1 MGQILLV
8 RHGQASWDGDDYDV
22 LSDRGHEQSH
32 RLGAA
37 LSARGVRPT
46 QVLRGS
52 MRRHRETVESLL
64 GGAGHDAGD
73 DSVDVEVDCG
83 WDEYDHVSMLAQVPT
98 RFVGERPTAAE
109 FQAWMEQAAARWT
122 SGENDEDYHEPFAE
136 FADRVGEAL
145 QRAAAPS
152 GTVLVVTSG
161 GPISWVSAS
170 LLGGGAELW
179 SRFNVVCVNS
189 GVTKLVAGRRGITLV
204 SFNEHTHL
212 EARPELLTYR

>member
-22 LSDRGHEQSH
+22 LSDIGHEQG
-32 RLGAA
+32 RLLGKA
-37 LSARGVRPT
+37 LAARGVRPD
-46 QVLRGS
+46 VVVSGG
-52 MRRHRETVESLL
+52 MRRHRETVENLL
-64 GGAGHDAGD
+64 AGAGLDKL
-73 DSVDVEVDCG
+73 DVEVDRG

-145 QRAAAPS
+145 QRAAAPT
-152 GTVLVVTSG
+152 GTVVVVTSG
-161 GPISWVSAS
+161 GPISWVGAS

-189 GVTKLVAGRRGITLV
+189 GVTKLVSGRRGITLV

>member
-22 LSDRGHEQSH
+22 LSDLGHEQG
-32 RLGAA
+32 RLLGEA
-37 LSARGVRPT
+37 LAARGVRPD
-46 QVLRGS
+46 VVVSGG
-52 MRRHRETVESLL
+52 MRRHRETVENVLA
-64 GGAGHDAGD
+64 GAGLRGLD
-73 DSVDVEVDCG
+73 VDVDRG

-98 RFVGERPTAAE
+98 RFAGERPTAAE

-136 FADRVGEAL
+136 FADRVGAAL
-145 QRAAAPS
+145 KRAAAPS

-179 SRFNVVCVNS
+179 SRLNVVCVNS

-212 EARPELLTYR
+212 EARADLLTYR

>member
-22 LSDRGHEQSH
+22 LSEIGHEQG
-32 RLGAA
+32 RLLGEA
-37 LSARGVRPT
+37 LAARGVRPD
-46 QVLRGS
+46 VVVSGG
-52 MRRHRETVESLL
+52 MRRHRETVENLL
-64 GGAGHDAGD
+64 AGAGLDGL
-73 DSVDVEVDCG
+73 DVEVDRG

-98 RFVGERPTAAE
+98 RFAGERPTAAE

>member
-22 LSDRGHEQSH
+22 LSDLGHEQG
-32 RLGAA
+32 RLLGEA
-37 LSARGVRPT
+37 LAARGVQPD
-46 QVLRGS
+46 VVVSGG
-52 MRRHRETVESLL
+52 MRRHRETVENVLAGAGL
-64 GGAGHDAGD
+64 GGLD
-73 DSVDVEVDCG
+73 VDVDRG

-98 RFVGERPTAAE
+98 RFAGDRPTAAE

-136 FADRVGEAL
+136 FADRVGAAL
-145 QRAAAPS
+145 KRAAAPT

-179 SRFNVVCVNS
+179 GRLNVVCVNS

-212 EARPELLTYR
+212 EARADLLTYR